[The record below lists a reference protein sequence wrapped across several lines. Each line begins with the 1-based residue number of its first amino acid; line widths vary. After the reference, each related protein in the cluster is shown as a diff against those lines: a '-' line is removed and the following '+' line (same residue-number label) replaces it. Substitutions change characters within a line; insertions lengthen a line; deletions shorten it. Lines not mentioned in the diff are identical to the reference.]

1 MGKANARPYGAMWLL
16 ADALMSW
23 TWDPPRSYRCQSL
36 LLDDR
41 LLSMAGLY
49 GVRDE
54 LTRYARPLTGAY
66 YFIPSAEDVL
76 AFATSAA

>member
-1 MGKANARPYGAMWLL
+1 MFVGISADQAPL
-16 ADALMSW
+16 ATM
-23 TWDPPRSYRCQSL
+23 
-36 LLDDR
+36 LD
-41 LLSMAGLY
+41 SMAGLY

-66 YFIPSAEDVL
+66 YFIPSVEDIL

>member
-1 MGKANARPYGAMWLL
+1 MLE
-16 ADALMSW
+16 
-23 TWDPPRSYRCQSL
+23 
-36 LLDDR
+36 
-41 LLSMAGLY
+41 SMAGLY